1 MTDATPDPAPGGV
14 APAGA
19 VPPEGEAP
27 PEAPIP
33 GGTVTS
39 DDAPTV
45 GAPGDPVAAA
55 DPGGAIDAD
64 RAPDVAP
71 PVDAGAAAGADPAV
85 EAAPAD
91 GADPVAPADLSVEAL
106 LDDVERL
113 TTERDEYLDRLR
125 RTQADFENSKK
136 RLGRDAESRAEAVTG
151 RLVEDLL
158 PVLDACDGAL
168 SHGED
173 AVEPVFAALLQV
185 LEKNGLERIDPTGDV
200 FDPTRHEAVMHEPAG
215 EGDDPALSLVADVLR
230 IGYAWKGRIV
240 RAAMVK
246 VRG

>member
-14 APAGA
+14 DPAGA
-19 VPPEGEAP
+19 VPPDDVG

-33 GGTVTS
+33 GGATAE
-39 DDAPTV
+39 DAPTV
-45 GAPGDPVAAA
+45 GAPGDPVAS
-55 DPGGAIDAD
+55 
-64 RAPDVAP
+64 
-71 PVDAGAAAGADPAV
+71 
-85 EAAPAD
+85 AD
-91 GADPVAPADLSVEAL
+91 GSDTEGATPPADLSVEAL

-136 RLGRDAESRAEAVTG
+136 RLGRDAEVRADAAAG

-158 PVLDACDGAL
+158 PVLDACDGAM
-168 SHGED
+168 SHGE
-173 AVEPVFAALLQV
+173 AGVEPVFAALLQV
-185 LEKNGLERIDPTGDV
+185 LEKNGLERIDPAGDV

-215 EGDDPALSLVADVLR
+215 EGDDPALSLVVDVLR
-230 IGYAWKGRIV
+230 IGYAWRGRVV